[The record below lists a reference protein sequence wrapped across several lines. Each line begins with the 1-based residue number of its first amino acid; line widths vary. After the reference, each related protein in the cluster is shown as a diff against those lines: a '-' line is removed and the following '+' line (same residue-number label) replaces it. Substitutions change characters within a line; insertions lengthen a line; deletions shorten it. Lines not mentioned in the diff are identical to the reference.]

1 MTVIDTLFELSS
13 QYGEAFLW
21 YILPPDQSYYVD
33 ELRKEMNM
41 SHPLHQKTL
50 QAIAKCEA
58 NDDVLFICGDSG
70 QQPSYV
76 IVHLTWQMNNTAGF
90 PRYESFV
97 DVDSLRE
104 WLEKD
109 MTCR

>member
-1 MTVIDTLFELSS
+1 MTVYNTLFDLSS
-13 QYGEAFLW
+13 QYGEAFPW

-33 ELRKEMNM
+33 ELRKEMDTR
-41 SHPLHQKTL
+41 HPLLQKTIH
-50 QAIAKCEA
+50 AIAKCQA
-58 NDDVLFICGDSG
+58 NDDVLFVCGDSW

-76 IVHLTWQMNNTAGF
+76 IVHLTWQTNNTAGF
-90 PRYESFV
+90 PHYESFA

-109 MTCR
+109 MDLE